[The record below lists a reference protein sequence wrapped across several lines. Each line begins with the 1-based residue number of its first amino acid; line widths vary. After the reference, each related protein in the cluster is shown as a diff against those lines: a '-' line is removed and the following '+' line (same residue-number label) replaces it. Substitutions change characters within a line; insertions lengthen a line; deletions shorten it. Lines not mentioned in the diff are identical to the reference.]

1 MLNNLDDDG
10 KGAVAASL
18 RRLYALPATA
28 DNIDVVGGASE
39 MTISPVA
46 DGVPLMGTAAV
57 TSTYQHVSLSDISSK
72 WGNPRIPAR
81 VYPDFSTFAADFH
94 TYNAIVVTDS
104 DFDLTFPLDLSEA
117 ENGSTIDLVAKTT
130 SVRFSGSTKATV
142 FLPPSARLRFSVKA
156 TAKPANTGF
165 YLGYVR
171 STVTPTPSIF
181 DVKINGTVAKV
192 SFLQWV
198 VGLWIVV
205 VNLPE
210 ALVAGETEITVTSS
224 IPFGTGVMR
233 TTTTSE
239 PTLTNGLDFPILTIY
254 EVTQDGIVDG
264 TLGFINPT
272 QNNDAIWIEADAFQ
286 KNRVPIDI
294 SGLFANA
301 NVLEITDGLFDNQTI
316 VGANRAF
323 QSSRVNTVR
332 AGAFAKAKLSG
343 DWSHA
348 FRQSQLGQIE
358 EGAFPETSEITNLF
372 GFCYNCA
379 SLMDIGVDVIR
390 HAGKTC
396 SDMTGV
402 FYGCGQLTAIP
413 TGLLKGCSG
422 VANLSSAFGSS
433 GLVSLPEGLLDDCVN
448 LTNGHGIFG
457 SSKLQSI
464 PEYLFKHNTALT
476 DLSNSFNGT
485 AIAEIPERLFA
496 SLTKLT
502 TLSYGFMYCNSLT
515 TIPSKLLE
523 NCTALTDLSYCFYGT
538 RNVSPFP
545 IGILKGLVSLTN
557 INSAFELCGS
567 SYRYSNPVTFT
578 SDFMADLGNLK
589 TAVRAFLGC
598 PFGTI
603 EEGALDSL
611 TKVTALDYFFGGPSW
626 SPAGGQ
632 FTTVPG
638 NLLSK
643 CASVVSLSGFFASTG
658 LTSIPANFF
667 TNLPKKASVKSLA
680 SLFYGCVNLKELPA
694 GLFDGYTGV
703 TDISNIFYGLTQLTD
718 IPDGLL
724 LPMSS
729 SVTTV
734 EGAFSKT
741 AITKLRNS
749 YLGQFNALV
758 TLTGL
763 CSGCLSLTEVESG
776 ALGPSTKVT
785 NISDMFLNCSSLAVV
800 PDEPLVLGSVISYAQ
815 NTFAGCAA
823 LTTIYG
829 SWFSVP
835 TALYRVD
842 SMFRRSGVTKVPA
855 GLFSNKEQL
864 GSLTYVF
871 SEARNL
877 SLVEA
882 GWFTTPTKSGTV
894 DFTCAFEMVA
904 DDIVFEQASI
914 PLTKSSTI
922 TGMLGTY
929 ILSSGGGYVGIA
941 GSINRLE
948 GVFTIPSGE
957 KPSQYS
963 NLMATRNNTPN
974 NKLTGT
980 AKTLLTSIG
989 LDQSDMSTVFRGNPN
1004 ITWE

>member
-1 MLNNLDDDG
+1 MLNNFDDNG
-10 KGAVAASL
+10 KGTVAASL

-28 DNIDVVGGASE
+28 DNIDVVGGTSE
-39 MTISPVA
+39 MTISPVV
-46 DGVPLMGTAAV
+46 GGIPLMGTASIK
-57 TSTYQHVSLSDISSK
+57 STYQHVSLSDISAK

-81 VYPDFSTFAADFH
+81 LYSDFSTFATEFH
-94 TYNAIVVTDS
+94 TYNSIFITES
-104 DFDLTFPLDLSEA
+104 DFDLTFPLDLSSA
-117 ENGSTIDLVAKTT
+117 ADGSTISLVAKST
-130 SVRFSGSTKATV
+130 SLRFSGSTNALV
-142 FLPPSARLRFSVKA
+142 FLPPTARLRFSVKA

-165 YLGYVR
+165 YLGYTR
-171 STVTPTPSIF
+171 STATPTPTIF
-181 DVKINGTVAKV
+181 DVKIGGKTAKV

-205 VNLPE
+205 VTLPE
-210 ALVAGETEITVTSS
+210 ALTAGETEITVTSS

-233 TTTTSE
+233 STSTSE
-239 PTLTNGLDFPILTIY
+239 PAPTNGLDFPILTIY

-264 TLGFINPT
+264 ELGFINPT
-272 QNNDAIWIEADAFQ
+272 QNNDAIWIESNAFQ

-316 VGANRAF
+316 VGARRAF
-323 QSSRVNTVR
+323 QGSRVNTVR
-332 AGAFAKAKLSG
+332 AGAFTNAKLSG
-343 DWSHA
+343 DWSSA

-358 EGAFPETSEITNLF
+358 EGAFPASSEITKLF
-372 GFCYNCA
+372 GFCYGCA
-379 SLMDIGVDVIR
+379 SLMDVGADVVR
-390 HAGKTC
+390 HAGKTTT
-396 SDMTGV
+396 DMTGI
-402 FYGCGQLTAIP
+402 FYGCTQLTALP
-413 TGLLKGCSG
+413 AELLKGCSA
-422 VANLSSAFGSS
+422 VVNLTSAFGNT
-433 GLVSLPEGLLDDCVN
+433 GLTTIPEGLLDDCVN
-448 LTNGHGIFG
+448 LVTAHGLFS

-464 PEYLFKHNTALT
+464 PENLFKFNVLTT
-476 DLSNSFNGT
+476 DLSNGFNGT
-485 AIAEIPERLFA
+485 EVTEIPERLFA
-496 SLTKLT
+496 TLTKLT

-515 TIPSKLLE
+515 IIPSKLLE

-538 RNVSPFP
+538 RNVNPFP
-545 IGILKGLVSLTN
+545 IGILKGLVNLTN

-567 SYRYSNPVTFT
+567 SYRYSNPVAFT
-578 SDFMADLGNLK
+578 SDFMADLSNLK

-598 PFGTI
+598 PFGSI

-632 FTTVPG
+632 FTTVPA

-643 CASVVSLSGFFASTG
+643 CASVVSLAGFFASTG

-680 SLFYGCVNLKELPA
+680 SLFYGCANLKELPA
-694 GLFDGYTGV
+694 GLFDGYTSV

-741 AITKLRNS
+741 AITTLRSS
-749 YLGQFNALV
+749 YLSQFNALV

-763 CSGCLSLTEVESG
+763 CSGCLSLTEMESG
-776 ALGPSTKVT
+776 ALGNSTKAA
-785 NISDMFLNCSSLAVV
+785 NISDLFYNCSSLVKV
-800 PDEPLVLGSVISYAQ
+800 PDEPLVRGTVINYAQ
-815 NTFAGCAA
+815 NTFAGCTA
-823 LTTIYG
+823 LTTIYA

-835 TALYRVD
+835 TAIYRVD
-842 SMFRRSGVTKVPA
+842 SMFRRSGVTKVPS

-864 GSLTYVF
+864 GSLTYLF

-877 SLVEA
+877 ALVEA

-904 DDIVFEQASI
+904 DNIVFEPASI

-922 TGMLGTY
+922 TGMLGAY
-929 ILSSGGGYVGIA
+929 ILSTGGGYVGIA

-963 NLMATRNNTPN
+963 NFMATRNNTPN
-974 NKLTGT
+974 TKLTGT
-980 AKTLLTSIG
+980 AKALLTSIG
-989 LDQSDMSTVFRGNPN
+989 LAENDMTTVFRGNTN